1 MQLYDSVKYCP
12 MLKFCEAADGDLT
25 ALVIDGTP
33 ETEQDYDLIAETLEK
48 LTVDYHDLRKSG
60 KLSVIH
66 SLSQQLEKQRL
77 NLMIYDNCFMYLS
90 RKDDKELREIL
101 SNSIYQINLPD
112 FDADDYDVCLQREYK
127 KLSRLR
133 LQIKLKQDQLQQLTK
148 DEMNS
153 KTTATDSFY
162 EMLQSLAQWQGFRDN
177 PATIT
182 VQEYAIAE
190 TRFAEYVRKQQQKKK

>member
-25 ALVIDGTP
+25 AIVIDGTP

-66 SLSQQLEKQRL
+66 SLSLQLEKQRL

-101 SNSIYQINLPD
+101 SNSVYQINLPD
-112 FDADDYDVCLQREYK
+112 FDADDYD
-127 KLSRLR
+127 
-133 LQIKLKQDQLQQLTK
+133 
-148 DEMNS
+148 
-153 KTTATDSFY
+153 
-162 EMLQSLAQWQGFRDN
+162 
-177 PATIT
+177 
-182 VQEYAIAE
+182 
-190 TRFAEYVRKQQQKKK
+190 